1 MMDVYLCVIK
11 DSDVLL
17 ICKTG
22 TKCTSYVKPL
32 LIAWELKCQFE
43 TLIFAHSH
51 KHKSNCKGALQ
62 CFLIRVSI

>member
-11 DSDVLL
+11 HSDVLL

-51 KHKSNCKGALQ
+51 
-62 CFLIRVSI
+62 